1 MMKQTHTHI
10 KQLETL
16 VQLNLNALLRSFR
29 F

>member
-1 MMKQTHTHI
+1 MHDETNTHI